1 MVYNINNNM
10 VKVFK
15 TGNGLS
21 RNLVKKE
28 VNTRRGA
35 KMLDVDKVNPF
46 LSRLVRESKE
56 NAKNELKTFYDSDF
70 QPYLREKLVTKSI
83 CMVHGYSKWCD
94 TDRLK
99 ISKQPESEC
108 CIFEI
113 KDGGV

>member
-1 MVYNINNNM
+1 M

-28 VNTRRGA
+28 VEIQTRRCA

-113 KDGGV
+113 KDGDV

>member
-1 MVYNINNNM
+1 M

-28 VNTRRGA
+28 VEIQTRRCA
-35 KMLDVDKVNPF
+35 KMLDVNKVNPF

-70 QPYLREKLVTKSI
+70 RPYLGEKLVTKSR
-83 CMVHGYSKWCD
+83 CMIHGYYSKWYD
-94 TDRLK
+94 TEHLK
-99 ISKQPESEC
+99 ISKQPESGC

-113 KDGGV
+113 KEGGV

>member
-1 MVYNINNNM
+1 M

-28 VNTRRGA
+28 VEIQTRRCA

-70 QPYLREKLVTKSI
+70 RPYLGEKLVTKSR
-83 CMVHGYSKWCD
+83 CMVHWYSKWYD
-94 TDRLK
+94 TEHLK
-99 ISKQPESEC
+99 ISKQPESGC

-113 KDGGV
+113 KEGGV